1 MTPMNR
7 VLEALKKLET
17 KYPYT
22 PKPTPKPTDKPAD
35 KPTYDDGAAAV
46 IQELLKQ
53 VGPEVENEKEMII
66 QSCLWGKVE
75 ACNIM
80 DANEY
85 YNKISQ

>member
-1 MTPMNR
+1 MKR

-35 KPTYDDGAAAV
+35 KPTYDDGAAAI

-53 VGPEVENEKEMII
+53 VEVEVENEKELILN
-66 QSCLWGKVE
+66 SCSYGKI
-75 ACNIM
+75 NPGNHN
-80 DANEY
+80 DNLEY
-85 YNKISQ
+85 YNGL

>member
-22 PKPTPKPTDKPAD
+22 PKPVSKPTDKPAD
-35 KPTYDDGAAAV
+35 KPTYEDGAAAV

-53 VGPEVENEKEMII
+53 VGPEVENEKT
-66 QSCLWGKVE
+66 SLLDAYFTGKVE
-75 ACNIM
+75 GGNYN
-80 DANEY
+80 DSLDY
-85 YNKISQ
+85 YTRINS

>member
-17 KYPYT
+17 KYPHT

-35 KPTYDDGAAAV
+35 KPTYEDGAAAV

-53 VGPEVENEKEMII
+53 VGPEVENEKSLILD
-66 QSCLWGKVE
+66 SYFFGK
-75 ACNIM
+75 A
-80 DANEY
+80 DAGNVNDAIEY
-85 YNKISQ
+85 YNKLG